1 MDQDIEIIN
10 QNTRIEKIKNF
21 FLNNLKKI
29 VVILLITIL
38 VIFGYFILL
47 EAKKNKKV
55 KIAESYNQIVSKYEK
70 NKNEDF
76 QNQLIEIINKKDSTY
91 SPLAL
96 YFLIDNKVIEDKTK
110 VNELFDLLINKTK
123 LNNEI
128 KNLIIYKK
136 ALFNSENFNENQL
149 LNLLKPIINSESV
162 WKSHS
167 LYLLGEYFFSKNE
180 KEKSKEFFT
189 QIINLNDANTNIKL
203 ETQKKLN
210 RDFK

>member
-21 FLNNLKKI
+21 FLSNLKKI
-29 VVILLITIL
+29 VVILLIIIL
-38 VIFGYFILL
+38 AIFGYFILL

-55 KIAESYNQIVSKYEK
+55 KIAESYNQIISKYER
-70 NKNEDF
+70 NKSDDF

-96 YFLIDNKVIEDKTK
+96 YFLIDNKIIEDKAK

-123 LNNEI
+123 LNYEI

-167 LYLLGEYFFSKNE
+167 LYLLAEYFFSKNE

-189 QIINLNDANTNIKL
+189 QIINLKEANTNIKL

>member
-21 FLNNLKKI
+21 FLSNLKKI